1 MEESNQK
8 GWLKLYRKMLDWGW
22 YDDTTVKS
30 AFIHCLLKA
39 NIEDTEWHGEYLPAG
54 SFITSIANF
63 SSESGLS
70 KNQTRRAWKC
80 LEKSGEI
87 TRKAHN
93 RYTQIIVNNW
103 AKFQSYER
111 TGTNK
116 PQTDHKQSTNK
127 PQTDHKQSTTD
138 KEYKN
143 IRNKEYKNIG
153 AGTPSPGDI
162 LPPSPSPFLEDREI
176 YIEKQEAQEME
187 KKAQPKLPE
196 GTTEEQAVSFYGLLD
211 AIMAGDYKEPEKE
224 DTEQEATTDDNQQD
238 Q

>member
-8 GWLKLYRKMLDWGW
+8 GWLKLYRRMLDWGW
-22 YDDTTVKS
+22 YDDLAVKS
-30 AFIHCLLKA
+30 AFLHCLLKA

-63 SSESGLS
+63 SAESGLS

-153 AGTPSPGDI
+153 AGAPSSGDI

-196 GTTEEQAVSFYGLLD
+196 GTTEEQAISFYELLD
-211 AIMAGDYKEPEKE
+211 SIMAGDYKEPEKE
-224 DTEQEATTDDNQQD
+224 DTEQEATADDNQQD

>member
-8 GWLKLYRKMLDWGW
+8 GWLKLYRRMLDWGW
-22 YDDTTVKS
+22 YDDLAVKS
-30 AFIHCLLKA
+30 AFLHCLLKA

-63 SSESGLS
+63 SAESGLS

-116 PQTDHKQSTNK
+116 AQTDHKQSTNK

-153 AGTPSPGDI
+153 AGAPSSGDI

-196 GTTEEQAVSFYGLLD
+196 GTTEEQAISFYELLD
-211 AIMAGDYKEPEKE
+211 SIMAGDYKEPEKE
-224 DTEQEATTDDNQQD
+224 DTDQEEEDDE
-238 Q
+238 

>member
-63 SSESGLS
+63 SAESGLS

-116 PQTDHKQSTNK
+116 PQTDHKQT
-127 PQTDHKQSTTD
+127 TTD

-153 AGTPSPGDI
+153 AGAPSSGDI

-196 GTTEEQAVSFYGLLD
+196 GTTEEQAISFYGLLD
-211 AIMAGDYKEPEKE
+211 VIMAGDYREPEKE

>member
-127 PQTDHKQSTTD
+127 PQTDHKQTTTD

-153 AGTPSPGDI
+153 AGAPSSGDI
-162 LPPSPSPFLEDREI
+162 LPPSPSLLLEDREI

-196 GTTEEQAVSFYGLLD
+196 GTTEEQATSFYGLLD

-224 DTEQEATTDDNQQD
+224 DTEQEATADDNQQD

>member
-8 GWLKLYRKMLDWGW
+8 GWLKLYRRMLDWGW
-22 YDDTTVKS
+22 YDDLAVKS
-30 AFIHCLLKA
+30 AFLHCLLKA

-63 SSESGLS
+63 SAESGLS

-153 AGTPSPGDI
+153 ADAPSSGDI
-162 LPPSPSPFLEDREI
+162 LPPSPSRFLEDREI

-211 AIMAGDYKEPEKE
+211 AIMAGNYKEPEKE
-224 DTEQEATTDDNQQD
+224 DTEQEATADDNQQD

>member
-8 GWLKLYRKMLDWGW
+8 GWLKLYRRMLDWGW
-22 YDDTTVKS
+22 YDDLAVKS
-30 AFIHCLLKA
+30 AFLHCLLKA

-63 SSESGLS
+63 SAESGLS

-153 AGTPSPGDI
+153 AGAPSSGDI

-211 AIMAGDYKEPEKE
+211 AIMAGNYKEPEKE
-224 DTEQEATTDDNQQD
+224 DTEQEATADDNQQD

>member
-63 SSESGLS
+63 SAESGLS

-103 AKFQSYER
+103 TKFQSYER

-127 PQTDHKQSTTD
+127 PQTDHKQTTTD

-153 AGTPSPGDI
+153 AGAPSSGDI
-162 LPPSPSPFLEDREI
+162 LPPSPSHFLEDREI

-196 GTTEEQAVSFYGLLD
+196 GTTQGQATSFYELLD
-211 AIMAGDYKEPEKE
+211 LIMAGDYKEPEKE
-224 DTEQEATTDDNQQD
+224 DTEQEADNG
-238 Q
+238 